1 MWTTASVLLLLAASF
16 HGHPRGNL
24 TDPGGED
31 KEPRKLRLQDLSG
44 DEEDQDDLRLQD
56 LGSDDFPHSNEE
68 EDPAQVS
75 CGALQEFR
83 KSPEAI
89 MRNLPCQGVELQGAL
104 LNHARV
110 WSILLRLLLLTG
122 ECATKSMEV
131 LKKCLRG
138 LEIDADCI
146 ENVFEVINLFITL

>member
-1 MWTTASVLLLLAASF
+1 MWTTASVLLLLAASL

-31 KEPRKLRLQDLSG
+31 KEPRKLRLQDLG
-44 DEEDQDDLRLQD
+44 DDDKDRGGLHLQD
-56 LGSDDFPHSNEE
+56 LDGVDLPHSNED

-89 MRNLPCQGVELQGAL
+89 MNNLPCQGVELQGAL
-104 LNHARV
+104 LNHACK
-110 WSILLRLLLLTG
+110 RLIDP
-122 ECATKSMEV
+122 S
-131 LKKCLRG
+131 
-138 LEIDADCI
+138 EII
-146 ENVFEVINLFITL
+146 SKLMFNFQENVPLSPWKC